1 MLLGAE
7 DTTENKTVKTSC
19 LHGMCTPV
27 KDPGNELDE
36 LVELIKV
43 EVLVT
48 QSCPMTLCDPHG
60 L

>member
-7 DTTENKTVKTSC
+7 DTIENKTVKTSC

-27 KDPGNELDE
+27 KDPGNELAE
-36 LVELIKV
+36 LVLQEV
-43 EVLVT
+43 QVLVT